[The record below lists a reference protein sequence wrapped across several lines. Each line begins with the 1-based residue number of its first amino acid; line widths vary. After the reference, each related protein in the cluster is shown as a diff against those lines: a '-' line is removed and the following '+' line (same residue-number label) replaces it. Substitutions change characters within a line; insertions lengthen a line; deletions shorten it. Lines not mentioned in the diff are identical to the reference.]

1 MRMSG
6 MPDSPKILI
15 IRRDNIGD
23 LVCTTPLFSA
33 LRQRFPTGRVCALVN
48 SYNRPVL
55 NHNPDVDRVYWYS
68 KAKHQHGLANKV
80 RSYWRRLRLLTD
92 LWKEQFD
99 YAILATPTFQDHALR
114 FARLAHAKKIIGYAD
129 PSGRGS
135 RYIDVPIPNPGVPMH
150 EVELVH
156 RLLASFDISGEPGPA
171 KVVADPGAT
180 EALKSALR
188 ATGWKDGP
196 TIGIHISARKP
207 SQRWS
212 AGNFV
217 QLVHMLHQSGTAKS
231 FLLFWAPGAADDPM
245 HPGDDAKA
253 ADILRNTAGAR
264 AFPCKTR
271 RLEELIAG
279 LALCDYVICSDGG
292 AMHLAAGLGKPVLCF
307 FGKST
312 LSRWH
317 PWGVP
322 YIALQ
327 PATEVVG
334 DISVTDAFAGF
345 EQLRQ
350 RVAAASGPGQTA
362 AE

>member
-1 MRMSG
+1 
-6 MPDSPKILI
+6 MPDSPKILV

-33 LRQRFPTGRVCALVN
+33 LRQRFPAGRICALVN

-68 KAKHQHGLANKV
+68 KAKHQHRLADKV
-80 RSYWRRLRLLTD
+80 QGYWRRLHLLTD

-99 YAILATPTFQDHALR
+99 YAILATPTFQASALQ
-114 FARLAHAKKIIGYAD
+114 FARLARAKTIIGYAD
-129 PSGRGS
+129 PSGPGS
-135 RYIDVPIPNPGVPMH
+135 RHIDVPIPQPGVPMH

-156 RLLASFDISGEPGPA
+156 RLLASFGISGEPGPA
-171 KVVADPGAT
+171 KVVADTAAT
-180 EALKSALR
+180 DALKRTLGEA
-188 ATGWKDGP
+188 GWDDGP

-207 SQRWS
+207 NQRWP
-212 AGNFV
+212 AENFV
-217 QLVHMLHQSGTAKS
+217 QLIRMLHQSGAAKS
-231 FLLFWAPGAADDPM
+231 FLLFWAPGAPDDPM

-253 ADILRNTAGAR
+253 ADILNGTAGMPAT
-264 AFPCKTR
+264 PCKTR

-307 FGKST
+307 FGKSA

-334 DISVTDAFAGF
+334 DVSVTDAFAGF
-345 EQLRQ
+345 EQLCQ
-350 RVAAASGPGQTA
+350 KVAAASGA
-362 AE
+362 AQAAVE